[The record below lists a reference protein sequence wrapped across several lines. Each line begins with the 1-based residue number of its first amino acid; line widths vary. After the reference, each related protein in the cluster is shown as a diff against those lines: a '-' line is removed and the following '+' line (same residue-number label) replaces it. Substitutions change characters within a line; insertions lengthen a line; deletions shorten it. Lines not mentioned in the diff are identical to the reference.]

1 MQISAALNKL
11 IQTVS
16 RTIRKTICLT
26 CKSCSKI
33 VILEYIRKSHRMIS
47 QNLTTMK
54 SPSIKMYLKNKLK
67 KKLNSRKYNRKCTTT
82 MTMNSDNGKSSN
94 SSRMIISRTII
105 TMVRNTMTTII
116 TMIIQGMFR
125 AIKMMFLQILTNLK
139 LNKNN
144 LNSITK
150 HRVKIFKAQKKR
162 KMNQFMLKKILVS
175 N

>member
-33 VILEYIRKSHRMIS
+33 VISEYIRKSHRMIS
-47 QNLTTMK
+47 LNLTTMK

-67 KKLNSRKYNRKCTTT
+67 KKLNRRKYNRKCTTT

-150 HRVKIFKAQKKR
+150 HRVKIFKA
-162 KMNQFMLKKILVS
+162 
-175 N
+175 